1 MLCNTI
7 SLELAEVADGRSSL
21 AAESK
26 GHVDH
31 CLRCQAELA
40 QYRKLLRAL
49 TALKEDRLVPDDDLL
64 DEIMAAVGPGA
75 SVHRLHRLTHRHKKV
90 AYIGGLA
97 AAGAAGAIVLASR
110 LANKEKLAS

>member
-1 MLCNTI
+1 MQCKTI

-21 AAESK
+21 PAGSK
-26 GHVDH
+26 SHVER

-40 QYRKLLRAL
+40 QYRKLLRSL
-49 TALKEDRLVPDDDLL
+49 TALKQDRLVPDDDLFQ
-64 DEIMAAVGPGA
+64 EIVAAVGPGA
-75 SVHRLHRLTHRHKKV
+75 SVHRLHRITHRHKKV

-97 AAGAAGAIVLASR
+97 AASAAGAIVLASR